1 MSDLDSFHCRPCDGK
16 LDGFARE
23 LFKRIAYHSPMRHL
37 LLALMIAL
45 LPLRGWVGDAM
56 ATQMAAAHVQH
67 GQLASAEQSATKTI
81 AASAHHMG
89 AEGHS
94 GHEETSPEATMAMH
108 DCAGNT
114 SDSSTPTNDAG
125 CESCAACQ
133 ACHTVA
139 LSLATSDQ
147 SPVFK
152 GRSLLRPAPD
162 QFASADA
169 ALGQKPPIS

>member
-1 MSDLDSFHCRPCDGK
+1 MKSGLTGLVRLAHG
-16 LDGFARE
+16 E
-23 LFKRIAYHSPMRHL
+23 LFESIAYHSSMRHL
-37 LLALMIAL
+37 LFALMIAL

-56 ATQMAAAHVQH
+56 ATQMAASHVQH
-67 GQLASAEQSATKTI
+67 AQHASAEQSATKTI
-81 AASAHHMG
+81 AAPAHHTG

-94 GHEETSPEATMAMH
+94 SHEEMSPESSMAMH
-108 DCAGNT
+108 NCAEQT
-114 SDSSTPTNDAG
+114 TDSSIPVNDTG

-139 LSLATSDQ
+139 LSPAALDHSV
-147 SPVFK
+147 VFEA
-152 GRSLLRPAPD
+152 RSLPLPAPN

>member
-1 MSDLDSFHCRPCDGK
+1 
-16 LDGFARE
+16 
-23 LFKRIAYHSPMRHL
+23 MRHL

-67 GQLASAEQSATKTI
+67 RQLVSTEQSATKTI
-81 AASAHHMG
+81 AASAYHIG
-89 AEGHS
+89 SEGHS
-94 GHEETSPEATMAMH
+94 AHEEMSPEATLPMH
-108 DCAGNT
+108 DCAGQT
-114 SDSSTPTNDAG
+114 TDSSIPADDTG

-139 LSLATSDQ
+139 LSPAVPGH
-147 SPVFK
+147 SPVFEA
-152 GRSLLRPAPD
+152 RSLPRPASD

-169 ALGQKPPIS
+169 VLGQKPPIS